1 MSKNVSTA
9 AKYLRKEITRLQKE
23 SETWA
28 LKESIAKENYEN
40 TQRQIEKLEA
50 QIEELEPKT
59 AYDSL

>member
-1 MSKNVSTA
+1 MSRNVNNA
-9 AKYLRKEITRLQKE
+9 AKYLRKEIARLEKE
-23 SETWA
+23 RDTWA

-59 AYDSL
+59 AYASL

>member
-1 MSKNVSTA
+1 MSKNVNVA
-9 AKYLRKEITRLQKE
+9 AKYLRKEIARLQKE

-28 LKESIAKENYEN
+28 LKESIAKENKEN

-59 AYDSL
+59 AFASL